1 MVETLVGILKVLVS
15 HIVPKQIKEHDA
27 AVDFIEGQPVFDQ
40 ALVFLENGFGIVDIK
55 INQFAVFPASVV
67 LL

>member
-1 MVETLVGILKVLVS
+1 MVETLVGILVVLVG
-15 HIVPKQIKEHDA
+15 HIVAKQIKEHDA
-27 AVDFIEGQPVFDQ
+27 AVDFIESQPVFDKS
-40 ALVFLENGFGIVDIK
+40 LVFLENGFGILDIK